1 MEKRNGSAP
10 QLGKEE
16 KPKRRVSV
24 QAKPVDRAPAHKNIG
39 GQSLRDVAWRAGLN
53 EEMTVTPEEFRRRVE
68 E

>member
-1 MEKRNGSAP
+1 MQRLLAGAR
-10 QLGKEE
+10 L
-16 KPKRRVSV
+16 SV

-68 E
+68 D